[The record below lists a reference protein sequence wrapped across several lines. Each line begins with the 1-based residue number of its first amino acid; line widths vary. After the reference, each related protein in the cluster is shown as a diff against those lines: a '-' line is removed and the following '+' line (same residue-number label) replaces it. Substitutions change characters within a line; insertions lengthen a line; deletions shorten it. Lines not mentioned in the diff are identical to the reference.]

1 MIFDTLL
8 TFDTIETLLKIF
20 LACILGGF
28 IGLERESVNRP
39 AGFRTH
45 ILVSV
50 GATVVM
56 ITNIELVRIMAET
69 SEVQPGRFGAA
80 VISGI
85 GFLGAGTIIKE
96 GSTVKGLTTAASLW
110 TTACIG
116 LALGSGLYGIAF
128 GATIFVYLTLE
139 IFPKLQRRLTSKKY
153 SKIRI
158 LTSNHV
164 GQLSLISHSFQD
176 MNVPIIGIKTEYD
189 PNEHDT
195 IAIIFKIK
203 TSKKYDKHDVLD
215 KITSLNGVLEV
226 ELDPE

>member
-1 MIFDTLL
+1 MTLNTL
-8 TFDTIETLLKIF
+8 ETILKIF
-20 LACILGGF
+20 LACVLGGI

-50 GATVVM
+50 GATIVM

-69 SEVQPGRFGAA
+69 AEVQPGRFGAS

-96 GSTVKGLTTAASLW
+96 GATVKGLTTAASLW

-128 GATIFVYLTLE
+128 GATIFVFLTLE
-139 IFPKLQRRLTSKKY
+139 FFPKLEKKLSSRKY

-158 LTSNHV
+158 TTSNKV
-164 GQLSLISHSFQD
+164 GQLSLISHTFQE
-176 MNVPIIGIKTEYD
+176 MKVNIIGIKTQ
-189 PNEHDT
+189 HDFSEEDLVV
-195 IAIIFKIK
+195 IVFKIK
-203 TSKKYDKHDVLD
+203 TSNSYDKNDVLE
-215 KITSLNGVLEV
+215 KITELNGVLEV

>member
-1 MIFDTLL
+1 MTDFITLDTV
-8 TFDTIETLLKIF
+8 ETLLKIF
-20 LACILGGF
+20 LACVLGGI

-56 ITNIELVRIMAET
+56 ITNIELVRIMIET
-69 SEVQPGRFGAA
+69 AEVQPGRFGAS

-116 LALGSGLYGIAF
+116 LALGSGLYAIAF
-128 GATIFVYLTLE
+128 GATIFVFLTLE
-139 IFPKLQRRLTSKKY
+139 VFPKIEKKLSARKY
-153 SKIRI
+153 SKIKI
-158 LTSNHV
+158 TTSNEV
-164 GQLSLISHSFQD
+164 GQLSLISHTFQE
-176 MNVPIIGIKTEYD
+176 MKVNIIGIKTEHNYED
-189 PNEHDT
+189 QREV
-195 IAIIFKIK
+195 AIIFKIK
-203 TSKKYDKHDVLD
+203 TSNKFDKHAVLE
-215 KITSLNGVLEV
+215 KITSLNGVIEV

>member
-1 MIFDTLL
+1 MTLDTLE
-8 TFDTIETLLKIF
+8 TILKIF
-20 LACILGGF
+20 LACVLGGI

-50 GATVVM
+50 GATIVM
-56 ITNIELVRIMAET
+56 ITNMELVRIMAET
-69 SEVQPGRFGAA
+69 AEVQPGRFGAA

-116 LALGSGLYGIAF
+116 LALGSGLYAIAL
-128 GATIFVYLTLE
+128 GTTVFVFLTLE
-139 IFPKLQRRLTSKKY
+139 FFPKIERKLSTRKY

-158 LTSNHV
+158 TTNNEV
-164 GQLSLISHSFQD
+164 GQLSLISHTFQQ
-176 MNVPIIGIKTEYD
+176 MKVNIIGIKTE
-189 PNEHDT
+189 HDLSEDDLVV
-195 IAIIFKIK
+195 IVFKIK
-203 TSKKYDKHDVLD
+203 TSNSYDKNDVLE
-215 KITSLNGVLEV
+215 KITELRGVLEV